1 MFGSSSV
8 PSMSVA
14 DLSDELFLL
23 DVRED
28 DEWEAGHAPT
38 AVHAAMSLQAGIL
51 DLLPAD
57 GTIAVICKA
66 GSRSAKV
73 TQFLVDQGREAI
85 NVEGGMMGWAA
96 AGRPVVT
103 NQGDEGFVL

>member
-14 DLSDELFLL
+14 ELSDELFLL

-51 DLLPAD
+51 ELLPAV
-57 GTIAVICKA
+57 GTIAVICKV
-66 GSRSAKV
+66 GGRSAKV
-73 TQFLVDQGREAI
+73 TAFLIDQGREAI
-85 NVEGGMMGWAA
+85 NVEGGMMNWAA
-96 AGRPVVT
+96 AGRPVV
-103 NQGDEGFVL
+103 NKQGDEGFVL

>member
-8 PSMSVA
+8 PSTSVV

-28 DEWEAGHAPT
+28 DEWEAGHAPS
-38 AVHAAMSLQAGIL
+38 AVHAAMSLNAGIL
-51 DLLPAD
+51 DLLPAV
-57 GTIAVICKA
+57 GMIAVICKV
-66 GSRSAKV
+66 GGRSAKV
-73 TQFLVDQGREAI
+73 TAFLIDQGREAI
-85 NVEGGMMGWAA
+85 NVEGGMMNWAA
-96 AGRPVVT
+96 AGRPVVN